1 MPYAQIPYNTEVKY
15 IEPKPAVPV
24 EEIELIPELKP
35 QALTVFHNGQGP
47 MCLEFL
53 EFIKKI
59 DYPIEQYLDSQSNF
73 YQTLEN
79 YKAKFNKSQ
88 GLSTDFG
95 YYPIIFIKDKAFSG
109 FNQDIKQAI
118 LNEISAN

>member
-1 MPYAQIPYNTEVKY
+1 
-15 IEPKPAVPV
+15 
-24 EEIELIPELKP
+24 
-35 QALTVFHNGQGP
+35 

-79 YKAKFNKSQ
+79 YKAKFNRSQ